1 MSTSVGGVIILIL
14 SIISFIFVPTM
25 IQRGGKATTLGSWD
39 GIAIQNTEDSE
50 FTRQYRNLAGYADS
64 QNLVPSDE
72 FSRTSFYNSLAKIAF
87 DSSVI
92 EVAIQKEVEKAG
104 YIPSDLLVSKALVN
118 YYLDDSGMYSQAKYQ
133 KTPASTRSAYRR
145 AIEHSVS
152 TNRFIEDL
160 FGNGKKGGMKMS
172 KAEAEFVKDMAKKV
186 REYKYITFNFDDF
199 PKEEIKKYGLEKAN
213 MFEKYDFSALVYETK
228 DEAEKVAKEL
238 KDGSKT
244 FENALLELETKKL
257 TDDAGKLEKSE
268 RSDIA
273 QLFPDNADL
282 DKVASL
288 KVGDI
293 SDVMETS
300 SVQYM
305 IIRCDGEV
313 QKADFESEET
323 LNKVFEKMK
332 SEERG
337 KIEEYLMEK
346 AKGIAEKAKAEGFD
360 AVALGEGKEVK
371 ESEGFALNYGS
382 LSYFPSINKSKDLPL
397 AQASKDE
404 EFYKDVFSLKDG
416 EISEPH
422 LLGSNVVLLSQKCEK
437 DTEKDVAD
445 NEKVYKNQCENYMNY
460 YGLVML
466 LSARGMN
473 YYSIPLSQ
481 KTFIDFIEKSPK
493 RVDNHQALFSN
504 ERN

>member
-1 MSTSVGGVIILIL
+1 MMQV
-14 SIISFIFVPTM
+14 
-25 IQRGGKATTLGSWD
+25 
-39 GIAIQNTEDSE
+39 
-50 FTRQYRNLAGYADS
+50 
-64 QNLVPSDE
+64 
-72 FSRTSFYNSLAKIAF
+72 SLK
-87 DSSVI
+87 
-92 EVAIQKEVEKAG
+92 
-104 YIPSDLLVSKALVN
+104 
-118 YYLDDSGMYSQAKYQ
+118 
-133 KTPASTRSAYRR
+133 
-145 AIEHSVS
+145 
-152 TNRFIEDL
+152 
-160 FGNGKKGGMKMS
+160 
-172 KAEAEFVKDMAKKV
+172 
-186 REYKYITFNFDDF
+186 
-199 PKEEIKKYGLEKAN
+199 
-213 MFEKYDFSALVYETK
+213 
-228 DEAEKVAKEL
+228 
-238 KDGSKT
+238 
-244 FENALLELETKKL
+244 
-257 TDDAGKLEKSE
+257 KSE

-346 AKGIAEKAKAEGFD
+346 AKGIAEKAKTEGFD

-371 ESEGFALNYGS
+371 ESEGFSLNYGS

-404 EFYKDVFSLKDG
+404 GFYKDVFSLKDG
-416 EISEPH
+416 AISEPH

-481 KTFIDFIEKSPK
+481 KK
-493 RVDNHQALFSN
+493 LL
-504 ERN
+504 